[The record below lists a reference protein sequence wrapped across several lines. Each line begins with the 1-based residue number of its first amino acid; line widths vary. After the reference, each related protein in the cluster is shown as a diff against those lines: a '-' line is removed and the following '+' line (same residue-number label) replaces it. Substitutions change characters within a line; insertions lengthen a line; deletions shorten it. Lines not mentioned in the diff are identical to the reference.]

1 MFGVC
6 LVVEKES
13 WMGYT
18 YQVKIYNRRRKGI
31 CRPRFALFS
40 RKTGSFNIENVLSAT
55 GLEGGDGA
63 KAGPYLLCCE
73 HAKGKGDNAQHTVVT
88 IRPLQPLY
96 SFYFY
101 FFTFRIVPLGYLFV
115 SSVSSVI
122 WSRLRVRNKK
132 VTDRCLGHTIGG
144 AFAVSRVPAFHPHKS
159 ELVCFLLLLQRLVMW
174 FSDEMLIS
182 CFAEHIKW
190 S

>member
-1 MFGVC
+1 MC
-6 LVVEKES
+6 SRQLDLKVVMEGKQALISCAVSTQRAKEIMHNTQWS
-13 WMGYT
+13 PS
-18 YQVKIYNRRRKGI
+18 VDCNHCI
-31 CRPRFALFS
+31 LFI
-40 RKTGSFNIENVLSAT
+40 F
-55 GLEGGDGA
+55 
-63 KAGPYLLCCE
+63 YL
-73 HAKGKGDNAQHTVVT
+73 
-88 IRPLQPLY
+88 
-96 SFYFY
+96 

-132 VTDRCLGHTIGG
+132 VTDRRLGHTIGG